1 MKLFEINE
9 VNKTKFYGMKMF
21 KIISDSP
28 LMVVEMRKV
37 YVIRRNK
44 KVVSVRSCSY
54 EPTTSHHIVRQ
65 HDTKQ
70 ASKQTLS
77 AM

>member
-1 MKLFEINE
+1 
-9 VNKTKFYGMKMF
+9 
-21 KIISDSP
+21 
-28 LMVVEMRKV
+28 MVVEMRKV

-44 KVVSVRSCSY
+44 KVVIVRSCSY

-65 HDTKQ
+65 HNTEQ
-70 ASKQTLS
+70 AIGKLQTLS